1 MSGAGNYTVEGCIP
15 GDGATHTQLGRK
27 NQGPQVMHDSGSGET
42 GAKRQ
47 RASPNERRV
56 RALGDVALIAAMR
69 AGDDWAFGEF
79 IARFRPGL
87 AAYARGRIPDELI
100 PECVDEVLEDEALAL
115 SNEDAVVPT
124 RLSAYL
130 VGAARKRHLA
140 LRRSSERRLRWY
152 EEAARSGRCT
162 SDGREHVVRSVCA
175 ESTIAASAGAQV
187 STETAEPSAIE
198 QLALAIEGELDEE
211 TRRLLAWIGQAV
223 PHRQIAE
230 WLGKSYDAT
239 TKQIWRLCRRLEQK
253 APAHAEKLPREVR
266 HELERFFRR
275 VERGRRG
282 G

>member
-1 MSGAGNYTVEGCIP
+1 V
-15 GDGATHTQLGRK
+15 TQ
-27 NQGPQVMHDSGSGET
+27 DSGSGGSE
-42 GAKRQ
+42 AKRQ

-56 RALGDVALIAAMR
+56 RALGDAALVAAMR

-79 IARFRPGL
+79 LARFRPGL
-87 AAYARGRIPDELI
+87 VAYARGRIPDELI
-100 PECVDEVLEDEALAL
+100 PECVDEVLEDEALEL

-140 LRRSSERRLRWY
+140 LRRSSTRRWRWY
-152 EEAARSGRCT
+152 EEAARNGLYT
-162 SDGREHVVRSVCA
+162 ADGCEPVVRSACA
-175 ESTIAASAGAQV
+175 ESTIAASAGPA
-187 STETAEPSAIE
+187 STERSEPSALE

-223 PHRQIAE
+223 AHRQIAE

-239 TKQIWRLCRRLEQK
+239 TKQIWRLCRRLERA
-253 APAHAEKLPREVR
+253 APAYAATLPAEAQ

-275 VERGRRG
+275 VERGRRQV
-282 G
+282 